1 MCAATAKCAVV
12 GRTLYI
18 NTPYIDV
25 PVTRL
30 VICVDVPSQIPA
42 RLTSGQLISARGAT
56 YSGGSLPLVLLLA
69 ACGGGGGGGGPPVVS
84 ASAQNTSTQNTP
96 ATDSAASPSPPPATP
111 ATDSAASPS
120 PSPAT
125 PATDSAV
132 SPSPPP
138 DTPAQRGTAVSG
150 SLYDGPIQG
159 AAIYV
164 DVNGNRIVDN
174 EDHLI
179 DDETDSEGNF
189 EGEIPERYSDHP
201 LIADNRGAIHRDSHV
216 DLPAYFLA
224 PRGCIGRRL

>member
-42 RLTSGQLISARGAT
+42 RLTSGQLISAREAT

-96 ATDSAASPSPPPATP
+96 ATDSAASPSPP
-111 ATDSAASPS
+111 
-120 PSPAT
+120 PAT

>member
-120 PSPAT
+120 PPPAT
-125 PATDSAV
+125 PD
-132 SPSPPP
+132 
-138 DTPAQRGTAVSG
+138 QRGTQVSG

>member
-56 YSGGSLPLVLLLA
+56 YSGGSLPLVQLLA
-69 ACGGGGGGGGPPVVS
+69 ACGGGGGGGGGPPVVS

-96 ATDSAASPSPPPATP
+96 ATDSAASPSPP
-111 ATDSAASPS
+111 
-120 PSPAT
+120 PAT